1 MPPVITDNLP
11 FITNGGA
18 IGVLAW
24 VFWSLLSGNLI
35 PRKTHEKALEESNSR
50 AQTWK
55 EVAETYK
62 NSLEKKDE
70 VVPAQLASANTVE
83 KLAEALRTL
92 TDTEEK
98 PK

>member
-24 VFWSLLSGNLI
+24 VFWMTVTGGLV
-35 PRKTHEKALEESNSR
+35 PRKTHEKQLEEANLR
-50 AQTWK
+50 AETWRQ
-55 EVAETYK
+55 VAETYK
-62 NSLEKKDE
+62 SSLEKKDE

-83 KLAEALRTL
+83 RFAEALRSL
-92 TDTEEK
+92 TDGEEK
-98 PK
+98 R